1 MTLLAISDEFLAPLA
16 TVKWILTLYVLFWMI
31 LIFPGGIASDR
42 FGPQKLTIVGILL
55 FAFASYLAAQTQKI
69 EAVIAYRAIQGIGSA
84 LFVPAMY
91 VMIAQSFSDNQR
103 GLAIG
108 IVSIGVGSVLHWDL
122 LWEDFY

>member
-42 FGPQKLTIVGILL
+42 FGPQKLTTIGSL
-55 FAFASYLAAQTQKI
+55 FFALAASLAAQTQKI